1 MIQAAVD
8 ANWLEGPTE
17 VHDSQHKV
25 SPEISRWHWS
35 QGWQLLLVHSVLFA
49 QQHYLADSK
58 SDLRG
63 WREHLLLEWREC
75 SQCGAIRVDSNV
87 LCSPDQP
94 GSGIFFLLERMSS
107 FRTAGHKP
115 AHNYLWLENFSLGQ
129 AAAQRIRFE
138 ASVNNC
144 FQ

>member
-1 MIQAAVD
+1 MVY
-8 ANWLEGPTE
+8 
-17 VHDSQHKV
+17 SM
-25 SPEISRWHWS
+25 
-35 QGWQLLLVHSVLFA
+35 LFA

-58 SDLRG
+58 SDLHG
-63 WREHLLLEWREC
+63 WREHLPLEWREC
-75 SQCGAIRVDSNV
+75 SQRGEIPVDSNV

-94 GSGIFFLLERMSS
+94 GSEIFVLLERMLS

-115 AHNYLWLENFSLGQ
+115 AHKYLWLENFSLGQ
-129 AAAQRIRFE
+129 AAAQRICFE